1 MHRDRVS
8 LVSLP
13 ASSSIHKLI
22 VMFQLPELQGDDGDY
37 HCSRNYSPK
46 SMSPPAYTRRFRAA
60 QSKYLIVFRRVHK
73 TPQLH
78 CIRILFLSKTI
89 LWQCENLRWD
99 RGEMVKVGYSACL
112 RMLCFACRPVRE
124 RVQVTLPVCEK
135 LEALHIPQLLSLQ
148 SPPSLQDMGF
158 HRFRRLNLIH
168 LT

>member
-112 RMLCFACRPVRE
+112 RMFVFCMQACERESAGDSSSVRE
-124 RVQVTLPVCEK
+124 IRSFAHTSTSFTSKSSEF
-135 LEALHIPQLLSLQ
+135 ARH
-148 SPPSLQDMGF
+148 GF
-158 HRFRRLNLIH
+158 P
-168 LT
+168 